1 MNIEVATGY
10 LADNE
15 VQLPNSEVAKS
26 DYLYIFLEFGIRRIL
41 LLIDL
46 ITFPV

>member
-15 VQLPNSEVAKS
+15 VQLPNSEAAKS
-26 DYLYIFLEFGIRRIL
+26 GYLYIFEFRVLRIF
-41 LLIDL
+41 LLIDF